1 MLHNVYN
8 YDILTIDIQ
17 FNIRSDRT
25 IVRITTF
32 CSPSVDTVNTIKT
45 LNLRGKITMKK
56 TVLESIINNQQFLVH
71 DENNNLLI
79 DADIKGNPVPLN
91 TLEAI
96 KENIDTV
103 ECIHIY
109 IVSDER
115 KNNVRFTIRNSRTT
129 CKGKLFKECKQKV
142 KVVKHDERHDI
153 DYIAT
158 SDNIVR
164 DCVNIAFEKRSQTLI
179 GMYPKEFSTLTVK
192 EQKKRSARKKDIEKA
207 Q

>member
-1 MLHNVYN
+1 
-8 YDILTIDIQ
+8 
-17 FNIRSDRT
+17 
-25 IVRITTF
+25 
-32 CSPSVDTVNTIKT
+32 
-45 LNLRGKITMKK
+45 MKK
-56 TVLESIINNQQFLVH
+56 TVLTSIISNQHFLVH

-103 ECIHIY
+103 ETIHIY

-129 CKGKLFKECKQKV
+129 CKGKLFKECKQKI
-142 KVVKHDERHDI
+142 KVVKHDETHKI

-158 SDNIVR
+158 TDDIVR
-164 DCVNIAFEKRSQTLI
+164 DRVNIAYEKRAQTLI
-179 GMYPKEFSTLTVK
+179 AMYQKEYSTLTIK
-192 EQKKRSARKKDIEKA
+192 EAKKRNARKKDIEKA